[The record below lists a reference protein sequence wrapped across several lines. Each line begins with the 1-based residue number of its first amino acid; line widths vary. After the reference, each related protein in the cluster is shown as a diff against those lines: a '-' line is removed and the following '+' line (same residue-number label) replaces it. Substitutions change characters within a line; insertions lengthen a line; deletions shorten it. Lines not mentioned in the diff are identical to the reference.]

1 MISRRHLL
9 KTAAAAGCTL
19 SAPALFA
26 ANAAAAAPVAGKEYI
41 IVRPPVEYHKRPIIV
56 HDFFA
61 YTCPHCLTFAPMMEK
76 LAAELKQMPDVKYV
90 PSPVAWNSDLEI
102 FTRTYFSLSAMG
114 RLEAVHMP
122 FWDWV
127 IREQHNNWSTVEAI
141 ENDIA
146 QWMSKHGIKVEDWQ
160 KMIKSFSVV
169 SQTRQAT
176 RTWKHYGVDST
187 PSIGIAGRYITAP
200 HLVGTRQ
207 GAVDM
212 TLRLI
217 EMIRKEK

>member
-1 MISRRHLL
+1 MITRRDLL
-9 KTAAAAGCTL
+9 KTAAAAGCAL
-19 SAPALFA
+19 SAPALLA
-26 ANAAAAAPVAGKEYI
+26 ANAAAPVAGKEYI
-41 IVRPPVEYHKRPIIV
+41 IVRPPVEYPKRPIVV

-61 YTCPHCLTFAPMMEK
+61 YTCPHCLTFAPVMEK
-76 LAAELKQMPDVKYV
+76 FAAELKQIPDVKYV

-114 RLEAVHMP
+114 RLGDIHMP

-127 IREQHNNWSTVEAI
+127 IREQHNTWTTTEAI
-141 ENDIA
+141 ENDITE
-146 QWMSKHGIKVEDWQ
+146 WMNKHGIKVEDWQ

-176 RTWKHYGVDST
+176 RTWKHYGIDST

-212 TLRLI
+212 ALQLI